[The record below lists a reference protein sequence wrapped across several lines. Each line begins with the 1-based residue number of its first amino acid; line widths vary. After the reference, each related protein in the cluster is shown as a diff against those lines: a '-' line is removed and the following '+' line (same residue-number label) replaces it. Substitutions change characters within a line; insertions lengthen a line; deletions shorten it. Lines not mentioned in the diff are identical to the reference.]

1 MRMDLKLGLHGAVIP
16 QADLIT
22 GLKAAAQAGF
32 SAYEPEVA
40 RLIENS
46 DQRRQAGRI
55 CEELKLT
62 WLPLNEIE
70 AFTQEPAHSSEEVL
84 SLAAELSIPA
94 VTVIP
99 QAGPRDIRKAE
110 AATALAELAKKTS
123 EKGVSAFFEMLGFQN
138 RAFHTVVETL
148 DLVQTAGVRLVLD
161 TFHFVICGASPEQI
175 ARIPKEL
182 IGVVHISDAQT
193 EGKSLVDI
201 TDAERVLPGE
211 GGLPLV
217 EVLDAIRQTGY
228 EGDLSVEVFHPK
240 YKQRDPF
247 QVALEAYERTSSA
260 LKKSGWCY

>member
-1 MRMDLKLGLHGAVIP
+1 MDLKLGLHGAVIP

-40 RLIENS
+40 KLIENS
-46 DQRRQAGRI
+46 DQRQQAGMI
-55 CEELKLT
+55 CEQLKIA

-99 QAGPRDIRKAE
+99 QAGPQDIQKVE
-110 AATALAELAKKTS
+110 AAAALAELAQKTS
-123 EKGVSAFFEMLGFQN
+123 EKGVSVFFEMLGFQD
-138 RAFHTVVETL
+138 RAFHTVSETL
-148 DLVQTAGVRLVLD
+148 DLVKAAGVRMVLD
-161 TFHFVICGASPEQI
+161 TFHFVICGAPPEQI

-182 IGVVHISDAQT
+182 IGVVHISDART
-193 EGKSLVDI
+193 EGKSLAEL

-217 EVLDAIRQTGY
+217 EVLDAVRQTGY
-228 EGDLSVEVFHPK
+228 EGGLSVEVFHPK
-240 YKQRDPF
+240 YSQRDPF
-247 QVALEAYERTSSA
+247 QVAGEAYERTSSV
-260 LKKSGWCY
+260 LKRSGWFKL